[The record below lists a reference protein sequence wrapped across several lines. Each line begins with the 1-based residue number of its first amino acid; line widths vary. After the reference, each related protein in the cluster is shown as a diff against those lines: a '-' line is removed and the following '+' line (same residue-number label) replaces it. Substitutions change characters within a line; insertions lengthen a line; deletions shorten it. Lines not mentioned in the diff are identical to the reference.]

1 LAISDGEGPAGSG
14 TVVSGF
20 CEVVVGVLPQAFRP
34 SAATVTTTSGR
45 NLRIFREW
53 LRIFRE

>member
-1 LAISDGEGPAGSG
+1 
-14 TVVSGF
+14 
-20 CEVVVGVLPQAFRP
+20 VLPQAFRP